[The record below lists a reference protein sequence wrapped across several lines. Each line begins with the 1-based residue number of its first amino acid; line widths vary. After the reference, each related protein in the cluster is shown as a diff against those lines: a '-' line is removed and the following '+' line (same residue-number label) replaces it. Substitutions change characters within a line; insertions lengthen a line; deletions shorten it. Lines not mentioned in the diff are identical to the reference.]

1 MENIMQHKKKT
12 VSFEIDIEEII
23 NRYPIIIEKE
33 KMVLKSETVERAI
46 VESRSDLKIIGAPES
61 LIELFDKSVIDSIR
75 RIMIIEFLKKAICL
89 DTSLGNALMSLKI
102 KDEKFEKPIKQIAK
116 ETEAYYRREE

>member
-75 RIMIIEFLKKAICL
+75 RIIIIEFLKKAICL

>member
-75 RIMIIEFLKKAICL
+75 IIIIIEFLKKAICL

>member
-1 MENIMQHKKKT
+1 MENIMQHNEKT
-12 VSFEIDIEEII
+12 VSFEIDIDEII

-33 KMVLKSETVERAI
+33 KMVLVSETVERAI
-46 VESRSDLKIIGAPES
+46 VESRSDLKIIGAPEL
-61 LIELFDKSVIDSIR
+61 LIKLFDERVKDSIR
-75 RIMIIEFLKKAICL
+75 KIIIIEFLKKAIYL

-116 ETEAYYRREE
+116 EIEDYYRKEE

>member
-75 RIMIIEFLKKAICL
+75 RIIIIEFLKKAICL

-116 ETEAYYRREE
+116 ETEAYYRLEE

>member
-1 MENIMQHKKKT
+1 MENIMQHNEKT
-12 VSFEIDIEEII
+12 VSFEIDIDEII

-33 KMVLKSETVERAI
+33 KMVLVSETVERAI
-46 VESRSDLKIIGAPES
+46 VESRSDLEIIGAPEL
-61 LIELFDKSVIDSIR
+61 LIKLFDERVKDSIR
-75 RIMIIEFLKKAICL
+75 KIIIIEFLKKAIYL

-116 ETEAYYRREE
+116 EIEDYYRKEE

>member
-46 VESRSDLKIIGAPES
+46 VESRSDLEIIGAP
-61 LIELFDKSVIDSIR
+61 
-75 RIMIIEFLKKAICL
+75 
-89 DTSLGNALMSLKI
+89 
-102 KDEKFEKPIKQIAK
+102 
-116 ETEAYYRREE
+116 

>member
-1 MENIMQHKKKT
+1 MENIMQHNEKT
-12 VSFEIDIEEII
+12 VSFEIDIDEII

-33 KMVLKSETVERAI
+33 KMVLVSETVERAI
-46 VESRSDLKIIGAPES
+46 VESRSDLVIIGAPEL
-61 LIELFDKSVIDSIR
+61 LIKHFDERVKDSIR
-75 RIMIIEFLKKAICL
+75 KIIIIEFLKKAIYL

-116 ETEAYYRREE
+116 EIEDYYRKEE

>member
-33 KMVLKSETVERAI
+33 KMVLKSEMVERAI

-75 RIMIIEFLKKAICL
+75 RIIIIEFLKKAICL

>member
-33 KMVLKSETVERAI
+33 KMVLKSETIERAI

-75 RIMIIEFLKKAICL
+75 KIIIIEFLKKAICL

>member
-46 VESRSDLKIIGAPES
+46 VESRSDLEIIGAPEL
-61 LIELFDKSVIDSIR
+61 LIKHFDERVKDSIR
-75 RIMIIEFLKKAICL
+75 KIIIIEFLKKAIYL

>member
-75 RIMIIEFLKKAICL
+75 RIIIIEFLKKAICL

-116 ETEAYYRREE
+116 ETEAYYRR

>member
-75 RIMIIEFLKKAICL
+75 KIIIIEFLKKAICL